1 MKREHMLVMRF
12 SALGD
17 VAMVVPVVYA
27 LAKAYPD
34 LRITVLSKAI
44 ARPLFERLPPN
55 VGFMEADVKG
65 EYRGMKGLN
74 ALYRRLA
81 AKQFTMV
88 ADLHSVLRSDYLRM
102 RFKLSRIKLEH
113 INKHRQQ
120 RHALVSQK
128 HKQMRQ
134 LSTSFENY
142 ADVFRRLGYPVD
154 LTLFKSLFS
163 QQQPGGQATT
173 ARGDLSLLPPAIC
186 TKGEGDV
193 WIGLAPF
200 AAHEGKVYPPQKMAV
215 VIGLLLAKRPQARL
229 FLFGRGPAEDEC
241 FARWTSQWSQCTTVG
256 SHCSSLEQEL
266 ILMSNLDVMVSM
278 DSANMHLASLTATP
292 VVSVWGATHPYAGF
306 YGWNQPADNAV
317 QAEGLDCRPCSIYGQ
332 KRCRR
337 GDMACM
343 NQIKPET
350 IVAKIESI
358 LK

>member
-1 MKREHMLVMRF
+1 MLVIRF

-17 VAMVVPVVYA
+17 VAMAVPVVYA

-44 ARPLFERLPPN
+44 ARPLFSRLPSN
-55 VGFMEADVKG
+55 VGFMEADIKG
-65 EYRGMKGLN
+65 EYRGVKGLN

-81 AKQFTMV
+81 AKRFTMV
-88 ADLHSVLRSDYLRM
+88 ADLHAVLRSDYLRM
-102 RFKLSRIKLEH
+102 RFKLSHIRLEH

-120 RHALVSQK
+120 RHALVSQSR
-128 HKQMRQ
+128 KQMKQ
-134 LSTSFENY
+134 LPTSFENY
-142 ADVFRRLGYPVD
+142 ADVFSRLGYPVN
-154 LTLFKSLFS
+154 LTLFKSIFCHY
-163 QQQPGGQATT
+163 QPDSQATT
-173 ARGDLSLLPPAIC
+173 ARGDLSLLPPAIGA
-186 TKGEGDV
+186 KGEGDV
-193 WIGLAPF
+193 WIGIAPF
-200 AAHEGKVYPPQKMAV
+200 AAHEGKVYPPQKMAT
-215 VIGLLLAKRPQARL
+215 VISLLLGKRSQARL

-241 FARWTSQWSQCTTVG
+241 FAHWTSQWSQCTTVG
-256 SHCSSLEQEL
+256 NHCTSLEQEL

-306 YGWNQPADNAV
+306 YGWNQSPDNAV
-317 QAEGLDCRPCSIYGQ
+317 QAEGLNCRPCSIYGQ
-332 KRCRR
+332 KHCRR

-350 IVAKIESI
+350 IVAKIETN